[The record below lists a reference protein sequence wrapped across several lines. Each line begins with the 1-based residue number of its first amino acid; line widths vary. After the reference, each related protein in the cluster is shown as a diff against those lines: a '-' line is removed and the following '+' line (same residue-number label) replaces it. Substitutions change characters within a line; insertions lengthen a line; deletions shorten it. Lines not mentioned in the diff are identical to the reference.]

1 MITLDGPIKH
11 LVKEIKIKVMSKTTD
26 YIIQERNNKVK
37 NKFEKEGYKN
47 LKTEDLELLYGY
59 YTGSGEVLKNGEKGI
74 CLQSSIIT
82 IVHCDGGA
90 GGYSRSVFTI
100 SELEKL
106 VEIIKK

>member
-1 MITLDGPIKH
+1 
-11 LVKEIKIKVMSKTTD
+11 MSKTTD
-26 YIIQERNNKVK
+26 YIIEERNNKVK
-37 NKFEKEGYKN
+37 NKFEKEGHKN
-47 LKTEDLELLYGY
+47 LKLEDLELLYGY

-74 CLQSSIIT
+74 CIEEDNIT

>member
-1 MITLDGPIKH
+1 MSPKG
-11 LVKEIKIKVMSKTTD
+11 LVVAKKIRVMSKTTD
-26 YIIQERNNKVK
+26 YIIEERNNKVK

-47 LKTEDLELLYGY
+47 LKLEDLELLYGY

-82 IVHCDGGA
+82 IVHCSGNGGS
-90 GGYSRSVFTI
+90 YTRSVFTI